1 MIFYS
6 FKKTQLAFL
15 ASIRILLPCAPFMP
29 YKGKPKQVIYFYVEA
44 FTPHHHCFVLYRV
57 GIRNLKFY
65 FGPEFI

>member
-15 ASIRILLPCAPFMP
+15 ASIRILLQCPPFMP

-44 FTPHHHCFVLYRV
+44 FTPPAPTTALCCIEWVS
-57 GIRNLKFY
+57 GI
-65 FGPEFI
+65 